1 MATGLCSEHL
11 EFCKL
16 TLVGWFNSCFLCL
29 RRFLSYHTPRVL
41 LVTLNSHY
49 FYLSDYPKYY
59 WYNRIP
65 KRRQPVHY
73 TNRVPA
79 SVRKGRKGVA
89 RSRARRA
96 HACFRA
102 WWPWIPA
109 CLQSPT
115 SPRGDSR
122 QLTDVNLATVCAAP
136 ARGPC
141 SRLTV
146 TTHNCGGRGVIHSPS
161 CDAPLSLAKCFL
173 DRLHVFQD
181 FKRCIRLSLQIEWKR
196 CISFVDILKQRRNNA
211 IVRNTFTPLSARFPF
226 QRVLVMGVPSIALA
240 TE

>member
-1 MATGLCSEHL
+1 MNTSLLECRADWSEAWSLLSYLNQEGSRPLTPTLVPRQRARHTRERPRVATGLCSEHL

-136 ARGPC
+136 APGPC

-161 CDAPLSLAKCFL
+161 
-173 DRLHVFQD
+173 
-181 FKRCIRLSLQIEWKR
+181 
-196 CISFVDILKQRRNNA
+196 QRRA
-211 IVRNTFTPLSARFPF
+211 AQLGEVLFRSLTRFSRF
-226 QRVLVMGVPSIALA
+226 
-240 TE
+240 